1 MLIFF
6 NDLVKT
12 DGKTLISCRDGIQ
25 EYRGS
30 EIGLKGDNTLY
41 KVFRSANTI
50 KNFDLV
56 GVPITNDHVDPDKPY
71 MSFGSVK
78 GSEIINAKDESIK
91 KTIEVKNRV
100 KVCKDLLKVI
110 NDGKN
115 ELSLGYEAKITDV
128 RDENLGYDF
137 TQSDIIPN
145 HLAVV
150 DKGRC
155 GDKCKF
161 NDSNGVKNMDIK
173 TYQEAKDA
181 LIGILSLMP
190 QLDAEEQET
199 MKSKMAK
206 AGEKE
211 ETDEEMKARKKKEAD
226 MEAEAAKKKEKED
239 MEAEGEKE
247 ESKTQKDKAI
257 KKGIADHI
265 GIIAKAT
272 DLSCL
277 DVKYVF
283 VDKTANQIMR
293 DCIKTQN
300 DTEFKDG
307 ELSIAFKM
315 LKKVDNPHANFGDGG
330 VGTKFKDKE
339 ID

>member
-1 MLIFF
+1 MFF

-25 EYRGS
+25 EYLGS
-30 EIGLKGDNTLY
+30 EIGLDDNIVY
-41 KVFRSANTI
+41 KVFRSADTI

-56 GVPITNDHVDPDKPY
+56 GVPITNDHVDPDEPY
-71 MSFGSVK
+71 MSLGSVI

-91 KTIEVKNRV
+91 KTIEVKNQV

-128 RDENLGYDF
+128 RDNKELDYDF

-155 GDKCKF
+155 GDNCKF
-161 NDSNGVKNMDIK
+161 NDKNGVKNMDIK

-181 LIGILSLMP
+181 FISILSLMP
-190 QLDAEEQET
+190 TLDMEEQES

-226 MEAEAAKKKEKED
+226 MEAEAAEKKKEED
-239 MEAEGEKE
+239 MEAEGKKE
-247 ESKTQKDKAI
+247 ESKTQKDEAN
-257 KKGIADHI
+257 KKLIDDHI
-265 GIIAKAT
+265 SIIAKAT
-272 DLSCL
+272 DLGCL
-277 DVKYVF
+277 DAKYIF
-283 VDKTANQIMR
+283 AGKTANKIMA

-300 DTEFKDG
+300 DSTFADS
-307 ELSIAFKM
+307 ELSAAFKM
-315 LKKVDNPHANFGDGG
+315 LRKVTNPHANFGNGG
-330 VGTKFKDKE
+330 DDAVFKDKE
-339 ID
+339 VK